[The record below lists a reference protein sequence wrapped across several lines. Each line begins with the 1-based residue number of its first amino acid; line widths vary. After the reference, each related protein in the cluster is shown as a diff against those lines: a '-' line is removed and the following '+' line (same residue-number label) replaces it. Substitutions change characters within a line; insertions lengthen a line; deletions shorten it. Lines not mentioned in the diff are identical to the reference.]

1 MIKLCSDI
9 VLYCI
14 GCVADMPSL
23 RDIFGNCAG
32 YSARGRISVV
42 FVTSASDMCHSWKG

>member
-1 MIKLCSDI
+1 MIKLYSDI
-9 VLYCI
+9 VVYCI

-32 YSARGRISVV
+32 YSARGKDSCGLCNVC
-42 FVTSASDMCHSWKG
+42 F